1 MVGTATRR
9 ATLRKQHFFPKEVPL
24 PSGPAHRQRLYESST
39 SSKRGAP
46 SVRSS
51 QSASDFTK
59 AAPLPKRGAP
69 SVRSSQSAS
78 DFTKAALLYKRG
90 TPLARS
96 STPRATLRKQHFFQ
110 KRCPSRQVQPK
121 RQRLYESSTSFQKR
135 CPFRQAQPNPP
146 HIPQKNKESKKK
158 MQVFSPYPEMTKDAS
173 LIPENAAAKLF
184 MRHSIRF
191 DNPPNGDYSQLML
204 TPEGI
209 ELAQKIGQSID
220 RPIGNC
226 ASSKVQRCQQTIDCI
241 LQGHNQNQIQTN
253 IQNPGNLK
261 NSKSPIEKNIIK
273 MDELSSCL
281 GDPRAEESGGVGWYN
296 YFHYLQTANTQ
307 GSRGI
312 TLQME
317 TKRLLDAIFSLP
329 SRPATLDIIC
339 SHDSHVVI
347 LASALFNLKT
357 GTTGQNWCRYTEGL
371 FFYGPREN
379 FTALWR
385 GHSQTFTNY
394 LL

>member
-1 MVGTATRR
+1 
-9 ATLRKQHFFPKEVPL
+9 
-24 PSGPAHRQRLYESST
+24 
-39 SSKRGAP
+39 
-46 SVRSS
+46 
-51 QSASDFTK
+51 
-59 AAPLPKRGAP
+59 
-69 SVRSSQSAS
+69 
-78 DFTKAALLYKRG
+78 
-90 TPLARS
+90 
-96 STPRATLRKQHFFQ
+96 
-110 KRCPSRQVQPK
+110 
-121 RQRLYESSTSFQKR
+121 
-135 CPFRQAQPNPP
+135 
-146 HIPQKNKESKKK
+146 